1 MFKWLYSMV
10 CFAPDDGGGSG
21 PAGAGGDAGVTP
33 ARPTQVVTQVLPTQV
48 EVSLGRLQR
57 RLKRPHLKVK
67 MFACRHSVLRGPL
80 MGCQNT

>member
-1 MFKWLYSMV
+1 MMV
-10 CFAPDDGGGSG
+10 AD
-21 PAGAGGDAGVTP
+21 PARPAQVVTRGVTP